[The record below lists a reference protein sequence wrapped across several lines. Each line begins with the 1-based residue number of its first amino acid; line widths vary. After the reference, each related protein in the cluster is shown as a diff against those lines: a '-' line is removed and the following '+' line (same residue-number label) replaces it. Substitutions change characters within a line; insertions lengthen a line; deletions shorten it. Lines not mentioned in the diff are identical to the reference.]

1 MGINIMDGLIIG
13 KTISSAESQL
23 MEIEQ
28 KYIKNNI
35 NPIQKRRYEIIFDNF
50 HRWRAVSAS
59 HPAKIRGYKPQVIY
73 LDFFVTD
80 EEILNNIKYL
90 EQTIPNFEL
99 YYFY

>member
-1 MGINIMDGLIIG
+1 M
-13 KTISSAESQL
+13 
-23 MEIEQ
+23 
-28 KYIKNNI
+28 
-35 NPIQKRRYEIIFDNF
+35 FDNF

-90 EQTIPNFEL
+90 E
-99 YYFY
+99 

>member
-1 MGINIMDGLIIG
+1 MYGLIIG
-13 KTISSAESQL
+13 KTISSAEFQL

-28 KYIKNNI
+28 KYIENNI
-35 NPIQKRRYEIIFDNF
+35 KPIQKRLSETMFDNF
-50 HRWRAVSAS
+50 HRWRAISAS

-80 EEILNNIKYL
+80 EEILNNIRYL

-99 YYFY
+99 YYFC